1 MTLSLTLTNED
12 GRILFIGMG
21 AKVFFMKIDSKI
33 VKTKTL
39 NLISHYK
46 ELATF

>member
-1 MTLSLTLTNED
+1 MTLFLTLTHED